1 MSGKKMSDNTAPA
14 RISRPMVRSQIL
26 VYSHA
31 CLIDPLTRNPA
42 RGTMPKK
49 ITDRPASFK

>member
-14 RISRPMVRSQIL
+14 RTSRPMVRSQIL
-26 VYSHA
+26 LYSHA
-31 CLIDPLTRNPA
+31 CLSEPVTRNPA
-42 RGTMPKK
+42 SGTMPKK

>member
-14 RISRPMVRSQIL
+14 AISRPMVRSQIL